1 MSIGGE
7 KDFTTARLKKVKF
20 YFLTEK
26 KGAGYSD
33 HPVLMQKN
41 AQRAEK
47 NAQRAENSTAGRKRL
62 FSARC
67 AAAEKSS
74 FLSRKTIHEYI
85 ENSCFITSIGKK

>member
-33 HPVLMQKN
+33 HPVDQMV
-41 AQRAEK
+41 
-47 NAQRAENSTAGRKRL
+47 
-62 FSARC
+62 
-67 AAAEKSS
+67 
-74 FLSRKTIHEYI
+74 
-85 ENSCFITSIGKK
+85 

>member
-1 MSIGGE
+1 MRSG
-7 KDFTTARLKKVKF
+7 
-20 YFLTEK
+20 
-26 KGAGYSD
+26 
-33 HPVLMQKN
+33 QKN

-67 AAAEKSS
+67 AGAEKSS

-85 ENSCFITSIGKK
+85 ENSCFITSIGKKL